1 MKKIRKNETAQ
12 SGGYYINNAIEGF
25 WGENDE
31 GGDMLEAMGL
41 DRDRL
46 PFSMAFYLKSRSV
59 KWKDSDGK
67 TVSLSFGVN
76 DQKIEICGNYLGNR
90 KVIVLYREWEN
101 YEDKDDI
108 ARLESEAIGYHSMR
122 CIHDK
127 MACFKSSNK
136 G

>member
-59 KWKDSDGK
+59 NGK
-67 TVSLSFGVN
+67 TPT
-76 DQKIEICGNYLGNR
+76 
-90 KVIVLYREWEN
+90 
-101 YEDKDDI
+101 
-108 ARLESEAIGYHSMR
+108 ARLCRCPSESMTR
-122 CIHDK
+122 R
-127 MACFKSSNK
+127 
-136 G
+136 